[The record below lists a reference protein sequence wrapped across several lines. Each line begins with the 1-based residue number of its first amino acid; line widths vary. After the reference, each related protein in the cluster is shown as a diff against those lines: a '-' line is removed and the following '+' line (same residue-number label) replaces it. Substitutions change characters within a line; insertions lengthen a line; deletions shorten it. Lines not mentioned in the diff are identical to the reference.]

1 MTEHASSQP
10 SMAKVMWA
18 TVLGNVMQ
26 WYDFIIYGQAA
37 ALILN
42 ELFFPSFS
50 PVAGTLAAFATYAV
64 GFLARPI
71 GGIIFGHLGDRRG
84 RKPVLVITL
93 VMMGA
98 STFLIGLLPTYA
110 MAGWLAP
117 ALLVTLRMVQ
127 GLGAG
132 AEYAGAVV
140 FSIEHAP
147 GRRGFYGGLI
157 SGANFMALVLATG
170 VFVLISALPQDAL
183 ASWGWRV
190 PFLISIVIVATSLYI
205 RLKLTE
211 TPMFEQMS
219 SDDAQ
224 KTMPIVGVFRHYRK
238 ELVIACGAGF
248 FLEGGAYI
256 YQVFLLSY
264 VVSEL
269 HLPESTA
276 LIALLIAATI
286 GIFTMPM
293 FGALSDHVGGRSVYL
308 SGAAFSALFAFPF
321 FWMVDTRQ
329 PWLITIAVILG
340 LSVGAA
346 AMFGTLPA
354 FYSEMFSTQFRYSGV
369 VLARELT
376 GAFVG
381 GPTPFI
387 AAALVALVGGSPWPV
402 ALFMMVTALIPFIA
416 VLFAHETGHSDFDS
430 HREQATR
437 IEPASSPATVKTE
450 E

>member
-224 KTMPIVGVFRHYRK
+224 KTMPI
-238 ELVIACGAGF
+238 
-248 FLEGGAYI
+248 
-256 YQVFLLSY
+256 
-264 VVSEL
+264 
-269 HLPESTA
+269 
-276 LIALLIAATI
+276 
-286 GIFTMPM
+286 
-293 FGALSDHVGGRSVYL
+293 
-308 SGAAFSALFAFPF
+308 
-321 FWMVDTRQ
+321 
-329 PWLITIAVILG
+329 
-340 LSVGAA
+340 
-346 AMFGTLPA
+346 
-354 FYSEMFSTQFRYSGV
+354 
-369 VLARELT
+369 
-376 GAFVG
+376 
-381 GPTPFI
+381 
-387 AAALVALVGGSPWPV
+387 
-402 ALFMMVTALIPFIA
+402 
-416 VLFAHETGHSDFDS
+416 
-430 HREQATR
+430 
-437 IEPASSPATVKTE
+437 
-450 E
+450 